1 MELYAV
7 INEERKLTESNFE
20 IVSHALADEGS
31 FLEKTELDGM
41 NVGELRVI
49 YQTEM
54 DAGFE
59 MRQLIMRVL

>member
-20 IVSHALADEGS
+20 IVSHALGNEDDFIDLYEI
-31 FLEKTELDGM
+31 EDM
-41 NVGELRVI
+41 DVGELRVV

-54 DAGFE
+54 DLGIE
-59 MRQLIMRVL
+59 NRQLIMRVS